1 MPKTPHLLLQEMT
14 REEARAV
21 APTALVVFPVG
32 AVEQHGP
39 HLPVGT
45 DTLTV
50 EHVGRAAAAQVAEE
64 IPVVVAPTLP
74 FGSSHHHL
82 PFGGTMSLST
92 ETYYRLVY
100 ELAESLI
107 ISGFRRVFIVNG
119 HGGNHEL
126 VQLATRDLALKY
138 EAHLAAGSY
147 WNIAWDEV
155 AEAGRDMPGGL
166 PGHAGI
172 YETSQIL
179 ALRPELVH
187 EPRPHRD
194 LAAPVV
200 HSAASPYRAN
210 LHGSWQRI
218 NGFTDSP
225 DLADAAQGQRY
236 LDAVVAGVARALVEF
251 YRACEAA

>member
-1 MPKTPHLLLQEMT
+1 MSMTPHLLLQEMT
-14 REEARAV
+14 REEAGAV
-21 APTALVVFPVG
+21 APQALVVFPVG

-45 DTLTV
+45 DYFTV
-50 EHVGRAAAAQVAEE
+50 EHVSRAAAAQVAEQ

-92 ETYYRLVY
+92 ETYYKLVY
-100 ELAESLI
+100 ELAETLI

-126 VQLATRDLALKY
+126 VQLVARDLTLKY

-147 WNIAWDEV
+147 WNIAWDAV
-155 AEAGRDMPGGL
+155 AEAGREMPGGL

-194 LAAPVV
+194 LAAPYV
-200 HSAASPYRAN
+200 HSPVSPYRSQI
-210 LHGSWQRI
+210 HGFWQSI

-225 DLADAAQGQRY
+225 DQADAAQGQRY
-236 LDAVVAGVARALVEF
+236 LDAVVRGVAHALVEF
-251 YRACEAA
+251 YRAAESA